1 MAWLQPDPSGNF
13 HVSFRFGGGKFKRS
27 LRTKSS
33 REANARL
40 SRLEETI
47 RLVQSGRI
55 EIPENAD
62 IPVFLLSDG
71 KLDKKPMHTSS
82 LTLSSLFDAYLD
94 SLPQNTLEDSTLCGI
109 AIHRRHLERHLGV
122 MFRIPQMSQDDLQC
136 YVVKRSRE
144 KGRRGNNL
152 SPTTIRKEIATFRSV
167 WNWASS
173 AGHVTGNFPSTGLK
187 YPKSS
192 EKPRF
197 QTYGEIENR
206 IRLEALAK
214 TEQAELWDCLF
225 LSQAETDELLAYAND
240 HARHAFIYPMLVMAA
255 HTGARRSELF
265 RSRLSDFEGGFV
277 TIREKKRVRGQQ
289 STRRV
294 PISLK
299 LASVMNDWRHIHPG
313 GSHTFCTLNSQR
325 PLCITRDKSHH
336 HFECTFKGSK
346 WEVVRGWHCLRHS
359 FCSNCA
365 MQVIDQRIIDSWVGH
380 TTESMRR
387 RYRHLFPNQE
397 AEAMRKVF
405 G

>member
-47 RLVQSGRI
+47 RLVLSGRI

-62 IPVFLLSDG
+62 IPLFLLSDG
-71 KLDKKPMHTSS
+71 KIEKKLKYTAD
-82 LTLSSLFDAYLD
+82 LTLAGLFDAYHD
-94 SLPQNTLEDSTLCGI
+94 SLPINALEDSTLASI
-109 AIHRRHLERHLGV
+109 AIHRRHLERHFGEG
-122 MFRIPQMSQDDLQC
+122 FRIPQMEQDDLQG
-136 YVVKRSRE
+136 YVARRSRE
-144 KGRRGNNL
+144 KGRRGKPL
-152 SPTTIRKEIATFRSV
+152 SPTTVRKELATLRSV
-167 WNWASS
+167 WNWAKT
-173 AGHVTGNFPSTGLK
+173 AGHVTGSFPSNGVK
-187 YPKSS
+187 FPKSS

-197 QTYGEIENR
+197 QTWTEIECK
-206 IRLEALAK
+206 IRTGVLTEM
-214 TEQAELWDCLF
+214 EQAELWDCLF
-225 LSQAETDELLAYAND
+225 LSQEETEELLEHARE
-240 HARHAFIYPMLVMAA
+240 HARHPFIYPMLFMAA

-265 RSRLSDFEGGFV
+265 RSRLTDFESGFV

-294 PISLK
+294 PISAK
-299 LASVMNDWRHIHPG
+299 LADVIDEWRKRHPG
-313 GSHTFCTLNSQR
+313 GSHTFSMLHSKR
-325 PLCITRDKSHH
+325 PLSITRDKSHH
-336 HFECTFKGSK
+336 HFEQTFLGSK

-365 MQVIDQRIIDSWVGH
+365 LQGIDQRIIDSWVGH

-397 AEAMRKVF
+397 ADAMRQVY